1 MMRVTTNGT
10 LRMYKSNLMQT
21 TGSLNSAMTK
31 LMTQRNF
38 NSYASSPAAATRAF
52 KIHSSLNATRVQAS
66 NNETVKNKFDT
77 AYQVLDIV
85 GSDIAD
91 SMAKIPALEGLNGPN
106 ETNVNEL
113 GKVLRSGA
121 ESIVQSM
128 NSQYDSK
135 FLFGGADTENPPFA
149 IEKDEV
155 TGKSHIT
162 FRGVRIDDPDTLDD
176 TYYADPDKQ
185 MGAIMIDDPDV
196 PGGQRPMTNEEV
208 LNMWNEETQFVD
220 IGLGFKL
227 DDDGNVVDSTAFDSA
242 LSGIDFIGY
251 GMDDENYPNNM
262 ASLMLRMAE
271 IFEGYDT
278 EANEWANPGDYE
290 EAEKLLNKMNDS
302 RDHIIQK
309 WSALSAE
316 STFLNTNATQL
327 ETTFAS
333 LNTERST
340 IEDIDMVDT
349 ITELSW
355 AQVCYSAALQVGT
368 SVIPQSLMDYLK

>member
-149 IEKDEV
+149 IEEGDD
-155 TGKSHIT
+155 GRSYIT

-185 MGAIMIDDPDV
+185 TGAIMIDDPNA

-227 DDDGNVVDSTAFDSA
+227 DGNGDVVDSTAFDSA

-251 GMDDENYPNNM
+251 GVDEEGDPKNM

-271 IFEGYDT
+271 IFEGYD
-278 EANEWANPGDYE
+278 NENNQWANPGDYE
-290 EAEKLLNKMNDS
+290 QAEKLLNKMNDS
-302 RDHIIQK
+302 RDNVIQK

-316 STFLNTNATQL
+316 STFLKTNATQL

-340 IEDIDMVDT
+340 IEDIDMIDT

>member
-121 ESIVQSM
+121 EAIVQSM

-149 IEKDEV
+149 IEEEN
-155 TGKSHIT
+155 GKSYIT

-208 LNMWNEETQFVD
+208 LNMWNAETQFVD

-227 DDDGNVVDSTAFDSA
+227 DKNGDVVDSTAFDSA

-251 GMDDENYPNNM
+251 GMDDEDYPNNM

>member
-1 MMRVTTNGT
+1 MMRITTNGT

-52 KIHSSLNATRVQAS
+52 KIHSSLNATRVQAA

-121 ESIVQSM
+121 EAIVQSM

-149 IEKDEV
+149 IEPGSD
-155 TGKSHIT
+155 GKSYIT
-162 FRGVRIDDPDTLDD
+162 FRGVRIDDPNTLDD
-176 TYYADPDKQ
+176 EYLDENGNPVPNPD
-185 MGAIMIDDPDV
+185 GT
-196 PGGQRPMTNEEV
+196 GNYTNKEM
-208 LNMWNEETQFVD
+208 LDKWNEETQFVD

-227 DDDGNVVDSTAFDSA
+227 DGNGDVVDSTAFDSA

-251 GMDDENYPNNM
+251 GVDEEGDPQNM

-271 IFEGYDT
+271 IFERYDT
-278 EANEWANPGDYE
+278 ESCEWGEEGDYAQAQE
-290 EAEKLLNKMNDS
+290 LLNKMNDS
-302 RDHIIQK
+302 RDNVIQK

-340 IEDIDMVDT
+340 IEDIDMIDT

>member
-31 LMTQRNF
+31 LLTQRNF

-155 TGKSHIT
+155 AGKSHIT

-185 MGAIMIDDPDV
+185 TGEIEIEDP
-196 PGGQRPMTNEEV
+196 PGSGTMRPMTNEEV
-208 LNMWNEETQFVD
+208 LNMWNAETQFVD

-227 DDDGNVVDSTAFDSA
+227 DKNGDVVDSTAFDSA

>member
-121 ESIVQSM
+121 EAIVQSM

-149 IEKDEV
+149 IEEDEV

-162 FRGVRIDDPDTLDD
+162 FRGIRIDDEAELKADYIDPETN
-176 TYYADPDKQ
+176 APIPKDPDH
-185 MGAIMIDDPDV
+185 PDQ
-196 PGGQRPMTNEEV
+196 GNYTNQEM
-208 LNMWNEETQFVD
+208 LDKWNAETQFVD

-227 DDDGNVVDSTAFDSA
+227 DKNGDVVDSTAFDSA

-251 GMDDENYPNNM
+251 GMDKEGYPNNM

>member
-113 GKVLRSGA
+113 GKVLRSSA
-121 ESIVQSM
+121 EAIVQSM

-149 IEKDEV
+149 IEEKN
-155 TGKSHIT
+155 GKSYIT
-162 FRGVRIDDPDTLDD
+162 FRGIRIDDPDTLDD
-176 TYYADPDKQ
+176 EYLDPTTKKP
-185 MGAIMIDDPDV
+185 IPKDPNDLNK
-196 PGGQRPMTNEEV
+196 GNYTNQEMLEK
-208 LNMWNEETQFVD
+208 WNAETQFVD

-227 DDDGNVVDSTAFDSA
+227 DENGNVVDSTAFDSA

-251 GMDDENYPNNM
+251 GMDNENYPNNM

>member
-121 ESIVQSM
+121 EAIVQSM

-149 IEKDEV
+149 IQKDEV

-162 FRGVRIDDPDTLDD
+162 FRGIRIDDEAELKADYINPETNAPIPKDPNDPKKGNYTNKDMLD
-176 TYYADPDKQ
+176 K
-185 MGAIMIDDPDV
+185 
-196 PGGQRPMTNEEV
+196 
-208 LNMWNEETQFVD
+208 WNEETQFID

-227 DDDGNVVDSTAFDSA
+227 DENGDVVDSTAFDSA

-251 GMDDENYPNNM
+251 GMDKEGYPNNM

-316 STFLNTNATQL
+316 STFLHTNATQL

>member
-121 ESIVQSM
+121 EAIVQSM

-149 IEKDEV
+149 IQKDEV

-176 TYYADPDKQ
+176 EYLDPTTKKPIPKDPNDLNKGNYTNKDMLDK
-185 MGAIMIDDPDV
+185 
-196 PGGQRPMTNEEV
+196 
-208 LNMWNEETQFVD
+208 WNAETQFVD

-227 DDDGNVVDSTAFDSA
+227 DKNGDVVDSTAFDSA

-251 GMDDENYPNNM
+251 GMDKENYPNNM